1 MNSTASNSAHAG
13 KVFQVGSL
21 TYTKAALFSLFTWLL
36 WGDFCLILVQAAVPS
51 VLQVNVNALGAP
63 NWVLG
68 LILSTIPG
76 ILNMTIGPVSSFWSD
91 RFRSRWGRRI
101 PFLFLATIPLAFFL
115 ALLGFAPQIGA
126 WLHGAIHGG
135 FSQTAVILTVVC
147 LLVFC
152 FQIFNMVVNSVYY
165 YLFNDVVPTEVLS
178 RFMALFR
185 VVGTLAG
192 AVFNWFFLKYA
203 ASHMAAVFL
212 IAAGLYCTAFLLM
225 CWKVKE
231 GEYPTP
237 PAHAD
242 GGTGLVS
249 SVKTFFVESY
259 SIRFYWLFFLTN
271 AFYNLMYVTGGFLIL
286 QARSIGVDLEFFG
299 KTYAVAGVLG
309 AVLMYPAG
317 ILADRLHPL
326 RVLLWASIALLVI
339 QPLWLL
345 FLFYDFSPAVAR
357 GLFVGITVIVAA
369 ATALYQAAEFPMYM
383 RILPKSRYGQF
394 CSANA
399 IVRSLAMMV
408 GGLVVGLL
416 LDQLAVIFP
425 TKDYCY
431 RFIPVWSILCAAGSL
446 YFLRRLYSEWQ
457 KRGGAAAY
465 QPPGFAPTEE
475 ELNTSNQSQ
484 VEPLKPGATA

>member
-1 MNSTASNSAHAG
+1 
-13 KVFQVGSL
+13 L

-36 WGDFCLILVQAAVPS
+36 WGDFCLTLVAAAVPS
-51 VLQVNVNALGAP
+51 VLQVNVNAMGAP

-101 PFLFLATIPLAFFL
+101 PFLFVAMIPLVFFL
-115 ALLGFAPQIGA
+115 VLLGFAPQIGG

-147 LLVFC
+147 VLVFC

-165 YLFNDVVPTEVLS
+165 YLFNDVVPAEVLS

-203 ASHMAAVFL
+203 ASHMTEIFL
-212 IAAGLYCTAFLLM
+212 IAAGLYCTAFLLL

-231 GEYPTP
+231 GEYPPP
-237 PAHAD
+237 PAHTD

-249 SVKTFFVESY
+249 SVKTFFIESF

-271 AFYNLMYVTGGFLIL
+271 TCYNLMYVVLGFAIL

-299 KTYAVAGVLG
+299 KTVAVAGILG
-309 AVLMYPAG
+309 ALLMYPAG

-326 RVLLWASIALLVI
+326 RVLLWATVALLLI

-357 GLFVGITVIVAA
+357 GLFVGITVIVTAT
-369 ATALYQAAEFPMYM
+369 TALYQAAEFPMYM
-383 RILPKSRYGQF
+383 RILPHSRYGQF

-399 IVRSLAMMV
+399 IVRSLAMMA

-416 LDQLAVIFP
+416 LDRLAVIYP

-465 QPPGFAPTEE
+465 QPPGFAAAEE
-475 ELNTSNQSQ
+475 ALNTSNQPQ
-484 VEPLKPGATA
+484 VESLRPGATA